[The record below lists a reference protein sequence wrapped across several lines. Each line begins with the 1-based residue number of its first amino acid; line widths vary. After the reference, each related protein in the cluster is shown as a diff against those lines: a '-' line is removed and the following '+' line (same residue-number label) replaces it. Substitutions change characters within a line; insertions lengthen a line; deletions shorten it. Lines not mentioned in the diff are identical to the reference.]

1 MNRLIGKRVLI
12 TGASSGIGEACA
24 RAFAAQ
30 GANLVLAARR
40 EERVDE
46 LAKSLTRAHG
56 TDVRAYRLDVTDRE
70 AVAKF
75 VEELEFE
82 DLLPDILVN
91 NAGKAVGLDKLHEGS
106 LDDWE
111 DMIDTN
117 VKGLLYVSRAILPYM
132 VARDSGHV
140 INIGSIAGRWVYPKG
155 AVYNGSKAAVDAI
168 TLGMNMD
175 LLGTKVRV
183 SNVEPGLVETEF
195 SQVRFHGDTQRAKAV
210 YADTMPLTGDDIA
223 DAVVYVANAPEH
235 VDVFDIVLMPTVQR
249 HVMLLH
255 RKNA

>member
-30 GANLVLAARR
+30 GANLILAARR

-46 LAKSLTRAHG
+46 LATTVTRAHG
-56 TDVRAYRLDVTDRE
+56 VDARAYRLDVTDRK
-70 AVAKF
+70 AVEQF
-75 VEELEFE
+75 VDELEQE

-106 LDDWE
+106 IEDWE

-117 VKGLLYVSRAILPYM
+117 VKGLLYVSRSILPYM

-155 AVYNGSKAAVDAI
+155 AVYNGTKAAVDAI
-168 TLGMNMD
+168 SLGMNMD

-195 SQVRFHGDTQRAKAV
+195 SQVRFHGDTQRAKSV
-210 YADTMPLTGDDIA
+210 YADTTPLTGDDIA

-255 RKNA
+255 RKNG

>member
-40 EERVDE
+40 AERVDE

-56 TDVRAYRLDVTDRE
+56 VDARAYRLDVTDRK
-70 AVAKF
+70 AVEKF
-75 VEELEFE
+75 VEDLESD

-91 NAGKAVGLDKLHEGS
+91 NAGKAVGLEKLHEG
-106 LDDWE
+106 LVDDWE
-111 DMIDTN
+111 EMIDTN

-132 VARDSGHV
+132 VARNSGHV

-155 AVYNGSKAAVDAI
+155 AVYNGTKAAVDAI
-168 TLGMNMD
+168 SLGMNMD

-195 SQVRFHGDTQRAKAV
+195 SQVRFHGDAQRARGV
-210 YADTMPLTGDDIA
+210 YADTTPLTGDDIA
-223 DAVVYVANAPEH
+223 DAVIYVANAPEH

-255 RKNA
+255 KDKA

>member
-1 MNRLIGKRVLI
+1 MNRLIGKRVLV
-12 TGASSGIGEACA
+12 TGASSGIGESCA
-24 RAFAAQ
+24 RAFATQ

-46 LAKSLTRAHG
+46 LAKLLTRAHG
-56 TDVRAYRLDVTDRE
+56 IDARAYRLDVTDRS
-70 AVAKF
+70 AVQTF
-75 VEELEFE
+75 VDELESD

-91 NAGKAVGLDKLHEGS
+91 NAGKAVGLDKLHEGL

-117 VKGLLYVSRAILPYM
+117 IKGLLYMSRAILPYM

-155 AVYNGSKAAVDAI
+155 AVYNATKFAVFA
-168 TLGMNMD
+168 LNEGMNMD

-183 SNVEPGLVETEF
+183 SSVDPGLVETEF
-195 SQVRFHGDTQRAKAV
+195 SEVRFHGDTQRAKSV
-210 YADTMPLTGDDIA
+210 YAGTTPLTPDDIA
-223 DAVVYVANAPEH
+223 DAVVYVANAPDH
-235 VDVFDIVLMPTVQR
+235 VDVLELVIMPTVQR

-255 RKNA
+255 KENA

>member
-12 TGASSGIGEACA
+12 TGASSGIGESCA
-24 RAFAAQ
+24 RAFAAE
-30 GANLVLAARR
+30 GAHLVLAARR

-56 TDVRAYRLDVTDRE
+56 IDARAYRLDVTDRS
-70 AVAKF
+70 AVSAF
-75 VEELEFE
+75 VAELESE
-82 DLLPDILVN
+82 ELLPDILLN
-91 NAGKAVGLDKLHEGS
+91 NAGKAVGLDKLHEGDI
-106 LDDWE
+106 DDWE

-117 VKGLLYVSRAILPYM
+117 VKGLLYVSRAIIPYM

-155 AVYNGSKAAVDAI
+155 AVYNGTKAAVDAI
-168 TLGMNMD
+168 SLGMNMD

-195 SQVRFHGDTQRAKAV
+195 SQVRFHGDTQRAKSV
-210 YADTMPLTGDDIA
+210 YSDTTPLTGDDIA
-223 DAVVYVANAPEH
+223 DAVIYVANAPEH
-235 VDVFDIVLMPTVQR
+235 VDIFDIVLMPTVQR

-255 RKNA
+255 RKNG